1 MAYNEHSKNKVSSGG
16 SRPSNKWGG
25 GGGGGEGAVNQ
36 TLR

>member
-25 GGGGGEGAVNQ
+25 GGVGEGAVIQ